1 MNTKA
6 HLGPTLKQHQR
17 NTAYRFVFP
26 FPLICYGTENNND
39 NGFQVPPYVV
49 LKKTQ
54 IKKLIVTLPSS
65 FTHYGYGCLAREA
78 TLSKRSPH
86 ATTQPLPF
94 IYSSFNHNGAK
105 RRKKAPLLISN
116 GELNK
121 PQDTTDSDA
130 SSVNESLSE
139 VLNIALPQYSGSGL
153 YDICLVVNTLIIK
166 LLLHTLPPPS
176 SCLLLKIDEGLDLE
190 ELTNNFKQYE
200 LWGGPQ
206 ENNNLDDVNTIDGS
220 SYVISRSPFDPIGR
234 PCNPFG
240 PIERPLPH
248 LPSSCELADLG
259 FVSEA
264 ALINDESNRRLQITV
279 HGSTSTHVRQLR
291 RSSHTCMT
299 AKKTVDTLGWS

>member
-1 MNTKA
+1 SDYIPDGDGEFAVCIGFVIIIINFTFSSTLSNPKSYIGSFINLVSNYKSFLR
-6 HLGPTLKQHQR
+6 HLNPHGLALGLQ
-17 NTAYRFVFP
+17 NV
-26 FPLICYGTENNND
+26 ICYGTENNND

-259 FVSEA
+259 FV
-264 ALINDESNRRLQITV
+264 
-279 HGSTSTHVRQLR
+279 
-291 RSSHTCMT
+291 
-299 AKKTVDTLGWS
+299 

>member
-1 MNTKA
+1 MHWLCHHHHQLCLLFHTSYQNLKSYIGSFINLVSNYKSFLR
-6 HLGPTLKQHQR
+6 HLNPHGLALGLQ
-17 NTAYRFVFP
+17 NV
-26 FPLICYGTENNND
+26 ICYGTENNND

-86 ATTQPLPF
+86 ATTQPLP
-94 IYSSFNHNGAK
+94 
-105 RRKKAPLLISN
+105 
-116 GELNK
+116 
-121 PQDTTDSDA
+121 
-130 SSVNESLSE
+130 E
-139 VLNIALPQYSGSGL
+139 VLNIALPQYSGSAPPT
-153 YDICLVVNTLIIK
+153 YAASSELVFVPQSFFATFGPIPISY
-166 LLLHTLPPPS
+166 PP
-176 SCLLLKIDEGLDLE
+176 IDEGLDLE

-248 LPSSCELADLG
+248 LPSSCELAADLG
-259 FVSEA
+259 FV
-264 ALINDESNRRLQITV
+264 
-279 HGSTSTHVRQLR
+279 
-291 RSSHTCMT
+291 
-299 AKKTVDTLGWS
+299 

>member
-1 MNTKA
+1 METEM
-6 HLGPTLKQHQR
+6 
-17 NTAYRFVFP
+17 
-26 FPLICYGTENNND
+26 ICYGTENNND

-139 VLNIALPQYSGSGL
+139 
-153 YDICLVVNTLIIK
+153 
-166 LLLHTLPPPS
+166 
-176 SCLLLKIDEGLDLE
+176 IDEGLDLE

-259 FVSEA
+259 FV
-264 ALINDESNRRLQITV
+264 
-279 HGSTSTHVRQLR
+279 
-291 RSSHTCMT
+291 
-299 AKKTVDTLGWS
+299 